1 MPNIKFLYMR
11 PYGYKEAIT
20 SSSSVELVFEICPV
34 VMDYLRE
41 HTHCPPY
48 RLGTMLDDNNQYI
61 YRFGCLFGSDVH
73 KPSFPEICRFIT
85 QVEQIG
91 NEIDDETFLDRI
103 IHDEVYKIPGLIA
116 EKAGESEEYIM
127 NQIYG
132 FFRGFHDLL
141 LDIWDDDD

>member
-1 MPNIKFLYMR
+1 M
-11 PYGYKEAIT
+11 
-20 SSSSVELVFEICPV
+20 
-34 VMDYLRE
+34 
-41 HTHCPPY
+41 
-48 RLGTMLDDNNQYI
+48 
-61 YRFGCLFGSDVH
+61 
-73 KPSFPEICRFIT
+73 
-85 QVEQIG
+85 EQIG